1 MTTLVAVTGV
11 LLANPPSY
19 RRREFPG
26 MSMVKDFAEI
36 MEEIPLSSIRRPP
49 IVMIVLVAGVLLASP
64 PSYRRQ
70 ESHRTDMFKDSVEV
84 TEEAPGTI
92 KGILET
98 AATGT
103 IIPIILLPLE
113 AKATGIKGTM
123 EVTATGIIPVILLLK

>member
-1 MTTLVAVTGV
+1 
-11 LLANPPSY
+11 
-19 RRREFPG
+19 
-26 MSMVKDFAEI
+26 MVKDFAEV

-49 IVMIVLVAGVLLASP
+49 VVMTALVAGVLLASP

-70 ESHRTDMFKDSVEV
+70 ESHRADMFNESVEV
-84 TEEAPGTI
+84 TEEAPDTI

-103 IIPIILLPLE
+103 IIPTILWLILLLKGILE

-123 EVTATGIIPVILLLK
+123 EVTATGIIIPGILLLK